1 MATVDLQGEIRTQVG
16 KQVAKRLRRA
26 QRIPA
31 VVYGGPGGPVPVAV
45 NPQALLAA
53 LESGENTLINL
64 SLSGGAAPQSSLVIL
79 KELQRE
85 PVKGR
90 PLHADFQAISMERK
104 IRVEVPVVLDGVP
117 VGVKDK
123 GGILEHTLRQLAV
136 ECLPIN
142 IPEKF
147 LVDVSGLDIGN
158 ALHVRDVQIA
168 EGIRILDDGGRVL
181 ASVSAPAA
189 EEVAAP
195 VEEAPVEPEVVGK
208 KEKEEPEAAAEAK
221 SKTATEVKPKAAA
234 TEAKPK

>member
-1 MATVDLQGEIRTQVG
+1 MATVELQGEIRTQVG

-26 QRIPA
+26 KRIPA
-31 VVYGGPGGPVPVAV
+31 VLYGGQGGPVPVAV
-45 NPQALLAA
+45 NPHELLAA

-64 SLSGGAAPQSSLVIL
+64 SLVGGAAPQISLVIL
-79 KELQRE
+79 KELQRD

-104 IRVEVPVVLDGVP
+104 IRVEVPVVLSGDP
-117 VGVKDK
+117 IGVKDK
-123 GGILEHTLRQLAV
+123 GGILGHTLRQLSV
-136 ECLPIN
+136 ECLPVN

-147 LVDVSGLDIGN
+147 VVDVSGLDIGN
-158 ALHVRDVQIA
+158 ALHVRDVHVA
-168 EGIRILDDGGRVL
+168 EGIRILDDAGRVL

-195 VEEAPVEPEVVGK
+195 VEEAPAEPEVVGK
-208 KEKEEPEAAAEAK
+208 KEKEEPDAAAEG
-221 SKTATEVKPKAAA
+221 KPKAGAEAKPKAA

>member
-1 MATVDLQGEIRTQVG
+1 MATVDLQGEIRNQVG

-31 VVYGGPGGPVPVAV
+31 VVYGGQGGPVPVAV

-64 SLSGGAAPQSSLVIL
+64 SLSGGEAPQTSLVIL
-79 KELQRE
+79 KELQRD

-90 PLHADFQAISMERK
+90 PLHADFQAISMKRK
-104 IRVEVPVVLDGVP
+104 IRVEVPVVLGGEP
-117 VGVKDK
+117 IGVKDK
-123 GGILEHTLRQLAV
+123 GGILEHTLRQLSV

-147 LVDVSGLDIGN
+147 VVDVSGLDIGN
-158 ALHVRDVQIA
+158 ALHVRDVQVA
-168 EGIRILDDGGRVL
+168 EGIRVLDDGGRVL

-195 VEEAPVEPEVVGK
+195 VEEAPAEPEVVGK
-208 KEKEEPEAAAEAK
+208 KEKEEPEAAAEG
-221 SKTATEVKPKAAA
+221 KPKAGA
-234 TEAKPK
+234 EAKPKAGAEAKPK